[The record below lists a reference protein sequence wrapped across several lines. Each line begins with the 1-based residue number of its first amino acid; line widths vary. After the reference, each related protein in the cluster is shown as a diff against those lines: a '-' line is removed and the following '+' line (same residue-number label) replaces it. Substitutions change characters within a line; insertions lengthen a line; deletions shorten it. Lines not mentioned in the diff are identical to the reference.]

1 MVEYCERKAP
11 YVPNNKRKRNRSESS
26 SNHGQVRNHCKRWF
40 LVLEKQ
46 LKRKNIVLGD
56 MMSSV
61 QIANELL
68 GDILKSSLM
77 SLENIADIMKKG
89 EET

>member
-1 MVEYCERKAP
+1 M
-11 YVPNNKRKRNRSESS
+11 
-26 SNHGQVRNHCKRWF
+26 
-40 LVLEKQ
+40 EKQ

-77 SLENIADIMKKG
+77 SLENIAGIMKKG
-89 EET
+89 EEV

>member
-1 MVEYCERKAP
+1 MLTFFNINIPALVEAIEAM
-11 YVPNNKRKRNRSESS
+11 KREIKGGEE
-26 SNHGQVRNHCKRWF
+26 GIAEKRWF
-40 LVLEKQ
+40 LAMEKQ

-68 GDILKSSLM
+68 GDILKTSLM
-77 SLENIADIMKKG
+77 SLDNITSTMRKG
-89 EET
+89 EEQ

>member
-1 MVEYCERKAP
+1 M
-11 YVPNNKRKRNRSESS
+11 KREKNGGEE
-26 SNHGQVRNHCKRWF
+26 GILEKRWF

-56 MMSSV
+56 TISSV